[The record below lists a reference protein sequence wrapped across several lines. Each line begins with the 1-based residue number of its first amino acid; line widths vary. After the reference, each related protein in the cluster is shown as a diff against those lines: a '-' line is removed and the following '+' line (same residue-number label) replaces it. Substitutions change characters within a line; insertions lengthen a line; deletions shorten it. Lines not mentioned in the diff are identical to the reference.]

1 MIEFE
6 GNFSVDISELKAL
19 TEAHFK
25 IKRPPYAANDKQ
37 HVYKCRIDELHKK
50 FLETF
55 DGKFIKYG
63 PCDWNS
69 SLASNVTFK
78 KCYYNYV
85 AFKGFKVS
93 PVRSAAAANAD
104 YSAFVRDFR
113 VESSEKYDFEYKDS
127 IHLAYDWND
136 FGIYTR
142 TNCSIRTCFF
152 YQAERGSAVKV
163 WEISEEEFNKVLA
176 ASFDPDTLNNSS
188 GGRFEARRTA
198 DEMAKKTEPFKNLN
212 KKEKQLKEQIKLIK
226 LRRDLL
232 CQRQLLANS
241 RAGIAMDNRDNI
253 PEILEISASATIDQ
267 LHKVI
272 KDMEDKF
279 HKEGVNVF

>member
-25 IKRPPYAANDKQ
+25 TKRPPYAANEEQ
-37 HVYKCRIDELHKK
+37 HVYKCRIDDLLKK

-78 KCYYNYV
+78 KCYYNYI
-85 AFKGFKVS
+85 AFKGYKVS
-93 PVRSAAAANAD
+93 PVRSAAAANVE
-104 YSAFVRDFR
+104 YSAFIRNFR
-113 VESSEKYDFEYKDS
+113 TESSEKYDFDFKDS
-127 IHLAYDWND
+127 IHLAYHWEN
-136 FGIYTR
+136 FGVYTR
-142 TNCSIRTCFF
+142 TNCSIRTSFL
-152 YQAERGSAVKV
+152 YQAEGGKAVKI

-176 ASFDPDTLNNSS
+176 RSFDLNTLNDSTNE
-188 GGRFEARRTA
+188 RFDARKAA
-198 DEMAKKTEPFKNLN
+198 DEMAKDTTAFKNLN

-232 CQRQLLANS
+232 GQRQLLANS
-241 RAGIAMDNRDNI
+241 RAGVAMDNRDNI

-267 LHKVI
+267 LHKEI
-272 KDMEDKF
+272 KDIEDKF
-279 HKEGVNVF
+279 HKEGINVF

>member
-6 GNFSVDISELKAL
+6 GNFSIDISELKAL

-25 IKRPPYAANDKQ
+25 TKRPPYAATAEQ
-37 HVYKCRIDELHKK
+37 HEYRCRIDELHKK

-63 PCDWNS
+63 PCDWDS
-69 SLASNVTFK
+69 SLSSNVTFK

-85 AFKGFKVS
+85 ALKGFKVS
-93 PVRSAAAANAD
+93 PIKPVTAANEE
-104 YSAFVRDFR
+104 YSALVRNFR
-113 VESSEKYDFEYKDS
+113 IESCEKYVFDFKDS
-127 IHLAYDWND
+127 IHLAYHWED
-136 FGIYTR
+136 FGVYTR
-142 TNCSIRTCFF
+142 TNCSIQTCFF
-152 YQAERGSAVKV
+152 YQAEKRAVKI
-163 WEISEEEFNKVLA
+163 WEITKEEFNKVLA
-176 ASFDPDTLNNSS
+176 KSFDLSTLSENFND
-188 GGRFEARRTA
+188 RLDARRAA

-241 RAGIAMDNRDNI
+241 RAGVAMDNRDNI

-267 LHKVI
+267 LHKEI
-272 KDMEDKF
+272 KDIEDKF
-279 HKEGVNVF
+279 HKEGINAF